1 MDIDQPFG
9 NGRGEIYRL
18 GEGVRP
24 PPNIGLGP
32 HLKGVA
38 HKDKTKRSN

>member
-1 MDIDQPFG
+1 MDIEQPFG

-24 PPNIGLGP
+24 PPKIGLCP
-32 HLKGVA
+32 HINEVA
-38 HKDKTKRSN
+38 HRDEAKR

>member
-18 GEGVRP
+18 GEGVKP
-24 PPNIGLGP
+24 PPKIGLDP
-32 HLKGVA
+32 HIKEVV
-38 HKDKTKRSN
+38 HRVDTKR

>member
-24 PPNIGLGP
+24 PLKIGLSQ
-32 HLKGVA
+32 HLKDVT
-38 HKDKTKRSN
+38 HRDETKRSN